1 MNCKGMSLSIH
12 GYKVAKE
19 DIEHIHHLKGRLTVK
34 PYVPSVFVDS
44 RFVPRYPVYV
54 ETEKNIFVP
63 KHFGIGEFGMY
74 ATSER
79 DVAQTNDHHW
89 QFTGSLRDTQV
100 EVVNSFLKPEPHDG
114 LICLQTGGG
123 KTVCGLYIASQLKLP
138 TLVLVHNTFLRDQW
152 IERIHMFLPHARIGL
167 FQGETQQV
175 EDRDIVVGML
185 QSISMKDIPAKT
197 FKNIGLVIVDECHHI
212 ASEAFSQ
219 AVPKIT
225 SKYMLGLSATPER
238 KDRLMHVIHWFLG
251 PLLYK
256 SDTSDKVDPGV
267 FVEMYEFEEGDEN
280 FNEIIYNK
288 QGVMFTSLM
297 VNKLVDFEPRNKMIV
312 ELLTD
317 VFDDHQRQILVLSD
331 RVEHTQKLFEM
342 LPSFIKEQ
350 ACILSR
356 SVDSKTRAEWC
367 ETKRILIATYQMCK
381 EGFDVPTLNTLCMAT
396 PRPDVDQ
403 IVGRILRVE
412 RSKRTVS
419 PLILDIVD
427 PAFRRQFQER
437 LSLYNKR
444 NYNVQKMKLHA

>member
-1 MNCKGMSLSIH
+1 MALSIH
-12 GYKVAKE
+12 GYQVSKKE
-19 DIEHIHHLKGRLTVK
+19 IEQIHQLKGRLTVK
-34 PYVPSVFVDS
+34 PRIPSVFIDP
-44 RFVPRYPVYV
+44 RFVPKYSVYK
-54 ETEKNIFVP
+54 ETAENIYVP

-74 ATSER
+74 SSSTR
-79 DVAQTNDHHW
+79 DVRQTDDIFW
-89 QFTGSLRDTQV
+89 EFTGSLRETQV
-100 EVVNSFLKPEPHDG
+100 DVVNSFLKPEPHDG

-152 IERIHMFLPHARIGL
+152 IERIKAFLPMARIGL

-175 EDRDIVVGML
+175 EDKDIIVGML
-185 QSISMKDIPAKT
+185 QTISMKDLPAKT
-197 FKNIGLVIVDECHHI
+197 FKDIGFVIVDECHHI

-238 KDRLMHVIHWFLG
+238 KDGLMHVIHWFLG

-267 FVEMYEFEEGDEN
+267 FVEVYEFDKGDEK

-288 QGVMFTSLM
+288 QGVMFTTLM
-297 VNKLVDFEPRNKMIV
+297 VNKLVDYEPRNQMIV
-312 ELLTD
+312 ELLSD
-317 VFDDHQRQILVLSD
+317 IYEDHQRQLLVLTD
-331 RVEHTQKLFEM
+331 RVEHAKTIYEL
-342 LPSFIKEQ
+342 LPTNIREES
-350 ACILSR
+350 CILSR
-356 SVDSKTRAEWC
+356 NVDSKTRSEWC
-367 ETKRILIATYQMCK
+367 VSKRILIATYQIAK
-381 EGFDVPTLNTLCMAT
+381 EGFDVPTLNTLVMST

-412 RSKRTVS
+412 KSKRKVS
-419 PLILDIVD
+419 PLIIDIVD

-444 NYNVQKMKLHA
+444 EYRVEKMKLN

>member
-1 MNCKGMSLSIH
+1 MLTIH
-12 GYKVAKE
+12 GYKIAKK
-19 DIEHIHHLKGRLTVK
+19 DIENIHHLKGRLTVK
-34 PYVPSVFVDS
+34 PFIPSVFVDS
-44 RFVPRYPVYV
+44 RFVPRYPVYK
-54 ETEKNIFVP
+54 ETNDFLYVP
-63 KHFGIGEFGMY
+63 KHFGIGEFGEFT
-74 ATSER
+74 ASDR
-79 DVAQTNDHHW
+79 DVSQTDDIFW
-89 QFTGSLRDTQV
+89 EFTGSLRETQID
-100 EVVNSFLKPEPHDG
+100 VVNSFLKPEPHDG

-152 IERIHMFLPHARIGL
+152 IERIKTFLPNARIGL
-167 FQGETQQV
+167 FQGELQQI

-185 QSISMKDIPAKT
+185 QTISMKELPAST
-197 FKNIGLVIVDECHHI
+197 FKSIGFVIVDECHHI

-219 AVPKIT
+219 SVPKIT

-256 SDTSDKVDPGV
+256 SDTSDKVDSGV
-267 FVEMYEFEEGDEN
+267 FVEVYEFEQGDEK

-288 QGVMFTSLM
+288 AGVMFTTLM
-297 VNKLVDFEPRNKMIV
+297 INKLVDFEPRNRMIV

-317 VFDDHQRQILVLSD
+317 VYDDDKRQILVLSD
-331 RVEHTQKLFEM
+331 RVEHTSVLLEM
-342 LPSFIKEQ
+342 LPSQIRENS
-350 ACILSR
+350 CILSR
-356 SVDSKTRAEWC
+356 NVDSKTRSEWC
-367 ETKRILIATYQMCK
+367 ERKRILIATYQMCK
-381 EGFDVPTLNTLCMAT
+381 EGFDVPTLNTLVIAT

-412 RSKRTVS
+412 KSKRKVS
-419 PLILDIVD
+419 PLIIDIVD

-444 NYNVQKMKLHA
+444 DYKVEKMKLT